1 MNYLSG
7 VLLLI
12 PLALSLGC
20 NNPKMG
26 SETSSKSVRPS
37 SSGVVSG
44 PPEPDLRPLIVAF
57 GNSLTAGLG
66 VAPEESY
73 PSQLQLKIDASG
85 YKFRVVNAGVSG
97 DTSSQ
102 GVNRLQTIIDL
113 RPAIVIV
120 ELGANDGLRGLPVDA
135 TRANLETIISRLQE
149 AESEVI
155 IAGMEMPP
163 NYGPVYTEA
172 FRRIFPEV
180 AMKYHAVLI
189 PFFLEGVAGHPNL
202 NQGDGIHPTEEG
214 YSIVAEKIWRVV
226 EPLLKRLQRDLG
238 TPPPK

>member
-1 MNYLSG
+1 LNHIRG

-20 NNPKMG
+20 SNLKTERG
-26 SETSSKSVRPS
+26 TSPGSVRPS
-37 SSGVVSG
+37 SPVSASV
-44 PPEPDLRPLIVAF
+44 PSKPDLRPLMVAF

-66 VAPEESY
+66 VAPEGSY
-73 PSQLQLKIDASG
+73 PGKLQLKIDASG
-85 YKFRVVNAGVSG
+85 YKYRVVNAGVSG

-120 ELGANDGLRGLPVDA
+120 ELGANDGLRGLPVDT
-135 TRANLETIISRLQE
+135 TRANLETIVNRLQK
-149 AESEVI
+149 AAAEVI

-163 NYGPVYTEA
+163 NYGPAYTGS

-180 AMKYHAVLI
+180 AAKYHAALI
-189 PFFLEGVAGHPNL
+189 PFFLEGVGGHSEL

-214 YSIVAEKIWRVV
+214 YGIVVENTWRVV
-226 EPLLKRLQRDLG
+226 EPLLKKLQQDAAAPSL
-238 TPPPK
+238 